1 MPAGRPTKYKD
12 EYCQETIDFLAQGKS
27 VTQLSAHLQVSKST
41 IYLWAEQN
49 TEFSDALSRG
59 QELSEAFWET
69 ELIDMMRDRDVNA
82 PLVKLYFANRFGWS
96 DKQSINQKN
105 TNIYEPDLSKLSDEE
120 LRKLAEIQ
128 SKSGVSA

>member
-12 EYCQETIDFLAQGKS
+12 EYCQEVVEYLARGKS

-49 TEFSDALSRG
+49 TKFSDALLRG
-59 QELSEAFWET
+59 QELSEAHWET
-69 ELIDMMRDRDVNA
+69 ELVDMMRDRDVNA

-96 DKQSINQKN
+96 DKQAHDHTTKGDKIQAPIQWVNG
-105 TNIYEPDLSKLSDEE
+105 DE
-120 LRKLAEIQ
+120 
-128 SKSGVSA
+128 